1 MRFLLLLFSV
11 FSSLLVATPDWLQPT
26 SNAWKEY
33 KQETINHIGSL
44 PGWCSAGKAEKM
56 MDLILEVKP
65 NICAEIGVFGGSSMF
80 PTARALNYILTGR
93 VYCIDSWAQQPAIE
107 GYSVGNPHYEWW
119 SRIDYDGLLNG
130 FLKML
135 SERNLANRCAIL
147 RMRSEDAVSW
157 FADESIDILHI
168 DGNHA
173 TEAVL
178 KDVRL
183 FLPKVKRGGYIWFD
197 DADWPSTLPAQ
208 KLLLIQCFVIKERSE
223 GNSCLLF
230 QKR

>member
-1 MRFLLLLFSV
+1 
-11 FSSLLVATPDWLQPT
+11 
-26 SNAWKEY
+26 
-33 KQETINHIGSL
+33 
-44 PGWCSAGKAEKM
+44 
-56 MDLILEVKP
+56 
-65 NICAEIGVFGGSSMF
+65 
-80 PTARALNYILTGR
+80 
-93 VYCIDSWAQQPAIE
+93 
-107 GYSVGNPHYEWW
+107 
-119 SRIDYDGLLNG
+119 
-130 FLKML
+130 
-135 SERNLANRCAIL
+135 
-147 RMRSEDAVSW
+147 MRSEDAVSW